1 MVTRMSLREAAQAAL
16 DALEQI
22 QGGCTDHDDGTV
34 EAITVWCPEV
44 IADLRAALDAEP
56 AQAVAWMPISVQW
69 PFADLDILFSDG
81 SVVMSVIPQSDGDF
95 WWRGGGA
102 GERFF
107 DPVYSEVTHWRLHDD
122 SPLYTAPQPPAD
134 VPLMTDEDF
143 VKIAFPYLDGA
154 LMEGVEMDGYA
165 LLEILRAVEAEV
177 RRRCGVVG

>member
-1 MVTRMSLREAAQAAL
+1 MSLREAAQAAL

-134 VPLMTDEDF
+134 VPLMTDNDF
-143 VKIAFPYLDGA
+143 ARCRAAAYRVCEVGGVDWYLHYG
-154 LMEGVEMDGYA
+154 
-165 LLEILRAVEAEV
+165 RAVEDEV
-177 RRRCGVVG
+177 RRRMK